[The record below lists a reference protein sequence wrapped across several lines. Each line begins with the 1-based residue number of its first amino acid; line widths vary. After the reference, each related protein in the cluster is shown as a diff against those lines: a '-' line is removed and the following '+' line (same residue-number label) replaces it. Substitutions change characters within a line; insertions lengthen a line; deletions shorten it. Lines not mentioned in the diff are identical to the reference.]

1 MPDPTSTSPSTLPHS
16 PETLRQIAEARAAL
30 EASMNNIGSSLDH
43 TLRSRAQNLHANSAQ
58 LTRQEKDVVRATE
71 GLRKE
76 TDKLK
81 KVAEEGQ
88 RKVKELG
95 NVQNWAEM
103 LERDFLLL
111 EETLRLV
118 RNGNRPREGGSGDYE
133 GSDWE
138 TSRSGT
144 GSWSGSED
152 GERDDESIAG
162 DLRRGKVLPVEG
174 WGRAEPRPFQDEM
187 VEDTHQVDDEG
198 DTAMDGVEFRDKG
211 KGKEISGD
219 LDQNVHQRTER
230 PEPHSTEQFVEAH
243 APQHQEPQGEVV
255 GGSST
260 ATTTDTSSS
269 DPSSSSVHTA
279 ASTAS

>member
-1 MPDPTSTSPSTLPHS
+1 ML
-16 PETLRQIAEARAAL
+16 
-30 EASMNNIGSSLDH
+30 NIGSSLDH
-43 TLRSRAQNLHANSAQ
+43 TLRSRAQTLHANSAQ
-58 LTRQEKDVVRATE
+58 LTKQEKDVAKATE

-76 TDKLK
+76 SDKLK
-81 KVAEEGQ
+81 KIADEGQ

-103 LERDFLLL
+103 LERDFLLV

-138 TSRSGT
+138 TSHSGS
-144 GSWSGSED
+144 GSWSESEGD

-162 DLRRGKVLPVEG
+162 DLRRGKVLPVDARG
-174 WGRAEPRPFQDEM
+174 GSAVRRPSLDET
-187 VEDTHQVDDEG
+187 VERRVVDGEG
-198 DTAMDGVEFRDKG
+198 DIAMDGLGPVDKG
-211 KGKEISGD
+211 KDKEDLGKLEQIVQPQAEQPG
-219 LDQNVHQRTER
+219 QPMQE
-230 PEPHSTEQFVEAH
+230 STEQHIEVNA
-243 APQHQEPQGEVV
+243 QHQEQQEQQASTV

-260 ATTTDTSSS
+260 VTTTDISGS

-279 ASTAS
+279 ESAMS

>member
-1 MPDPTSTSPSTLPHS
+1 MH
-16 PETLRQIAEARAAL
+16 
-30 EASMNNIGSSLDH
+30 NIGSSLDH

-58 LTRQEKDVVRATE
+58 LTRQEKDVVKATE

-103 LERDFLLL
+103 LERDFLLV

-138 TSRSGT
+138 TSGSGT
-144 GSWSGSED
+144 GSWSGSDD

-162 DLRRGKVLPVEG
+162 DLRRGKVPPAED
-174 WGRAEPRPFQDEM
+174 WGRVEQRPFQDEM
-187 VEDTHQVDDEG
+187 VEETHEVDEEG

-211 KGKEISGD
+211 KGKEMAGD
-219 LDQNVHQRTER
+219 LDQHAQQRSAQ
-230 PEPHSTEQFVEAH
+230 PEPQSTGQYVEEH
-243 APQHQEPQGEVV
+243 AQQHQEPQGEVV

-260 ATTTDTSSS
+260 ATTTETSGS

>member
-1 MPDPTSTSPSTLPHS
+1 
-16 PETLRQIAEARAAL
+16 
-30 EASMNNIGSSLDH
+30 MNNIGSSLDH
-43 TLRSRAQNLHANSAQ
+43 TLKSRAQTLHANSSQ
-58 LTRQEKDVVRATE
+58 LTRQEKDVTRATE
-71 GLRKE
+71 GLRRE

-118 RNGNRPREGGSGDYE
+118 QNGNRPREGGSGDYE

-138 TSRSGT
+138 TSGS

-152 GERDDESIAG
+152 GERDDGSIAG
-162 DLRRGKVLPVEG
+162 DLRRGKVWPDGEGAG
-174 WGRAEPRPFQDEM
+174 WGRAEHRTDQPVEERSAVDE
-187 VEDTHQVDDEG
+187 EG
-198 DTAMDGVEFRDKG
+198 DTAMQGVEVGDKEKDKLVEG
-211 KGKEISGD
+211 RP
-219 LDQNVHQRTER
+219 DQQIQPHIEQHEQQM
-230 PEPHSTEQFVEAH
+230 PESYVEAI
-243 APQHQEPQGEVV
+243 APQHQEQEPEVV

-260 ATTTDTSSS
+260 ATTTESSS
-269 DPSSSSVHTA
+269 DLSSSAVHTA
-279 ASTAS
+279 TSTTS